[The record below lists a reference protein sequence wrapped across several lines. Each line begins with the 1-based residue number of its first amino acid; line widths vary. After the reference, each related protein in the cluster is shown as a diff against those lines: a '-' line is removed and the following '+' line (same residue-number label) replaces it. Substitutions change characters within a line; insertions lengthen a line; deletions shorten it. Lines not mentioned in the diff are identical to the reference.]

1 MKIPAWILEAIL
13 LVCLLAV
20 TFPLAMSL
28 RTGQVREPDTREN
41 LQLALNLQRYKV
53 YSVLEGDDGPPQP
66 TTKREPL
73 YPILLSLWMAVL
85 RDDGNQEVSPELAR
99 RLKSLNVI
107 LQLCLVLASWWA
119 AKTFFKKPWA
129 PLAVAALIAF
139 NSSMLSTIDVFLT
152 EIPAALLVVISGTL
166 LYLTY
171 TRRSTLY
178 CILGGLSLGALA
190 LTRAVFFYFV
200 LLLAAAA
207 VVWLLVEAA
216 RKDWNIKS
224 TGTRWLFL
232 VLVALAV
239 YCPWFVRNQR
249 LGQALQLDQRG
260 EDVLA
265 VRAEYSAMSW
275 KQYAAS
281 FFYFTPA
288 VGPRLTS
295 ALFGEAVARG
305 FDRSRPESFFQKALA
320 GTGVVHRTAGERNL
334 GPRQAAVRVMA
345 EHLPM
350 MTLLTLPF
358 GYRGAF
364 VQVGF
369 NVRRV
374 PSLLLYFT
382 LLYSL
387 FFLPALILL
396 TITLVRKKDPRL
408 LFLVPALYSYVFHSL
423 ITHYIPRYSVPLIPV
438 FIIAL
443 VSAIGKAIGKRNEAD
458 RTDTVSE

>member
-1 MKIPAWILEAIL
+1 
-13 LVCLLAV
+13 
-20 TFPLAMSL
+20 MSL

-41 LQLALNLQRYKV
+41 LQIAWNLQRYKV
-53 YSVLEGDDGPPQP
+53 YSVLESVDGPPHP

-73 YPILLSLWMAVL
+73 YPILLSLWMAIL
-85 RDDGNQEVSPELAR
+85 RDEGSQEATPELAR
-99 RLKSLNVI
+99 RLKSLNV
-107 LQLCLVLASWWA
+107 LLHLCLVLAAWWA
-119 AKTFFKKPWA
+119 TKTFFKKPWA

-152 EIPAALLVVISGTL
+152 EIPAALLVATSSTL

-171 TRRSTLY
+171 ARKTTLY

-207 VVWLLVEAA
+207 VVWLLVEAG
-216 RKDWNIKS
+216 RKSWNIRS
-224 TGTRWLFL
+224 TGTRWLLL
-232 VLVALAV
+232 VLVAIAV
-239 YCPWFVRNQR
+239 YSPWFLRNQR
-249 LGQALQLDQRG
+249 LGQALQVDQRG

-265 VRAEYSAMSW
+265 VRAEYSTMSW

-295 ALFGEAVARG
+295 ALFGEEVARS

-358 GYRGAF
+358 AYRGAF

-369 NVRRV
+369 NVQRV
-374 PSLLLYFT
+374 PAILLYFT

-396 TITLVRKKDPRL
+396 TIRLFRRKDPRW

-423 ITHYIPRYSVPLIPV
+423 ITHYIPRYSVPLIPI
-438 FIIAL
+438 FILAL
-443 VSAIGKAIGKRNEAD
+443 VSAITNAIGKRNEAD
-458 RTDTVSE
+458 RTDPVPE